1 LPKENKLV
9 TNQLALVIEDDD
21 NLSAIFAEALKMAG
35 YQTETIQDGAVAS
48 RRIKNT
54 TPDLILLDLHLPHV
68 SGEEILRQIRADDRL
83 KQTNVVLAT
92 ADHLLSDMLQD
103 QVTFVLLKPIS
114 VSQLSTLAAR
124 LHPQN

>member
-1 LPKENKLV
+1 V